1 MKKHFYIY
9 ILRSFNGVFYVG
21 ITSNLTKRLYEHKNK
36 LIEGFTSKNNVDKL
50 VYYEVYND
58 AENAILREK
67 QLKNWNRKKKVEL
80 IAKSNPQFQEITIE
94 SLV

>member
-1 MKKHFYIY
+1 M
-9 ILRSFNGVFYVG
+9 
-21 ITSNLTKRLYEHKNK
+21 
-36 LIEGFTSKNNVDKL
+36 DKL